1 MKLKHKF
8 VNFDFKQM
16 LVKLS
21 RRVAYQA
28 DHFSSLIGKFKRL
41 EGLNE
46 TEYGKLDEKFLN
58 LLQSTRANLIKISPN
73 YFCTLCEISKS
84 LNELDHMRYKDK
96 NTKVILKIKHIRAQ
110 IYRAQGYHYL
120 EERELLAILEKQS
133 MRSGYNPIVYQ
144 RLSSFSML
152 RGDRQSDINYIN
164 FANKKYCKRSKKKI
178 YRKVGALRSWLVEL
192 DQHKNA
198 INLPLEADRW
208 RRMSLFQIANLI
220 DKVPALKLKTRSLLN
235 CLLFPNLI

>member
-1 MKLKHKF
+1 MKKHDGTHKSMKLKHKF

-28 DHFSSLIGKFKRL
+28 DHFSALIGKFMRL

-84 LNELDHMRYKDK
+84 LNELDCGIHAF
-96 NTKVILKIKHIRAQ
+96 N
-110 IYRAQGYHYL
+110 
-120 EERELLAILEKQS
+120 
-133 MRSGYNPIVYQ
+133 
-144 RLSSFSML
+144 
-152 RGDRQSDINYIN
+152 
-164 FANKKYCKRSKKKI
+164 
-178 YRKVGALRSWLVEL
+178 
-192 DQHKNA
+192 
-198 INLPLEADRW
+198 
-208 RRMSLFQIANLI
+208 
-220 DKVPALKLKTRSLLN
+220 LLN
-235 CLLFPNLI
+235 KILTN